1 MKVKVRPYLFCLLIK
16 ETTNMTLKA
25 LAQRLFIIKPLLN
38 FIFVGCIVSIVI
50 LFLNGSIE
58 NQNLYALPCLLVA
71 AWSLLLSAILG
82 LLVNTP
88 NPDVRVKGWF
98 AGMKKRL
105 AKTLF
110 TVVATVFVFTSL
122 ALLYVTIKL
131 LSL

>member
-1 MKVKVRPYLFCLLIK
+1 
-16 ETTNMTLKA
+16 MTLKT

-38 FIFVGCIVSIVI
+38 LTFAAGIVSIVI

-88 NPDVRVKGWF
+88 SPDKTVKGWF

-105 AKTLF
+105 AKTIF
-110 TVVATVFVFTSL
+110 NFVAAVFIFTSL

-131 LSL
+131 LNL